1 MKIFT
6 KFKELFAHSA
16 TQRKERMVIITT
28 LLCFAISGIALP
40 QIKAQEGTLLDAS
53 TVQQEQSTEDSDSS
67 SSLKEKKE
75 EQKKEPEEQKEEET
89 SEEEKEE
96 SKEEKESSTDK
107 KEAEEK
113 ESSTDKK
120 EAEKKESE
128 KKASED
134 NTAANNGSS
143 SSSNNS
149 GSTPAAPAPQPE
161 KVWVP
166 PVYKTVHH
174 DAVYNTVTVVVCNYC
189 GAEFGSAGEFQAH
202 KDANGG

>member
-107 KEAEEK
+107 KEAE
-113 ESSTDKK
+113 
-120 EAEKKESE
+120 KKESE

>member
-6 KFKELFAHSA
+6 KFKELFSHSA
-16 TQRKERMVIITT
+16 TQRKERMVIITA

-40 QIKAQEGTLLDAS
+40 QIKAQEGTLLDTSA
-53 TVQQEQSTEDSDSS
+53 VQQEQDTEDSDSS
-67 SSLKEKKE
+67 SSSKEKKADS
-75 EQKKEPEEQKEEET
+75 KKEPEEQKEEEKAA
-89 SEEEKEE
+89 EEKEE
-96 SKEEKESSTDK
+96 AE
-107 KEAEEK
+107 EEK

-134 NTAANNGSS
+134 NTANNGSS

-149 GSTPAAPAPQPE
+149 GSTPATPAPQPE

>member
-6 KFKELFAHSA
+6 KFKEMFSHSA
-16 TQRKERMVIITT
+16 TQRKERMVIITA

-40 QIKAQEGTLLDAS
+40 QIKAKEGALLDAS
-53 TVQQEQSTEDSDSS
+53 AVQQEQRTEDSDSS
-67 SSLKEKKE
+67 SSLKEKKA
-75 EQKKEPEEQKEEET
+75 EQKKGPEEQKEEEKA
-89 SEEEKEE
+89 EGEKEE
-96 SKEEKESSTDK
+96 SKEEKE
-107 KEAEEK
+107 A
-113 ESSTDKK
+113 STDKK

-128 KKASED
+128 KKVSED

>member
-96 SKEEKESSTDK
+96 SKEEKE
-107 KEAEEK
+107 A
-113 ESSTDKK
+113 STDKK

>member
-107 KEAEEK
+107 KEAE
-113 ESSTDKK
+113 
-120 EAEKKESE
+120 KKESE

-134 NTAANNGSS
+134 NTAANNGFS

-189 GAEFGSAGEFQAH
+189 GAEFGSAGEFQVH

>member
-6 KFKELFAHSA
+6 KFKEKFSHSA
-16 TQRKERMVIITT
+16 TQRKERMIIITA

-40 QIKAQEGTLLDAS
+40 QIKAKEGTLLDAS
-53 TVQQEQSTEDSDSS
+53 AIQQEQDTEAADNSG
-67 SSLKEKKE
+67 SLPDDKADKKTDT
-75 EQKKEPEEQKEEET
+75 KEQKEEDK
-89 SEEEKEE
+89 EEQEESKDEKEE
-96 SKEEKESSTDK
+96 KASSDDKKEKDKKETDK
-107 KEAEEK
+107 KSA
-113 ESSTDKK
+113 D
-120 EAEKKESE
+120 
-128 KKASED
+128 D
-134 NTAANNGSS
+134 NTSGNNSS
-143 SSSNNS
+143 SSSNNNS
-149 GSTPAAPAPQPE
+149 GSSPSTPAKQPE

>member
-40 QIKAQEGTLLDAS
+40 QIKAQEGTLLDVS

-96 SKEEKESSTDK
+96 SK
-107 KEAEEK
+107 EEK

>member
-53 TVQQEQSTEDSDSS
+53 TVQQEQNTEDSDSS

-96 SKEEKESSTDK
+96 SK
-107 KEAEEK
+107 EEK

>member
-89 SEEEKEE
+89 SEEEKEK
-96 SKEEKESSTDK
+96 SK
-107 KEAEEK
+107 EEK

>member
-53 TVQQEQSTEDSDSS
+53 TVQQEQSTEDSDSF

-96 SKEEKESSTDK
+96 SK
-107 KEAEEK
+107 EEK

-189 GAEFGSAGEFQAH
+189 GAEFGSAGEFQVH

>member
-96 SKEEKESSTDK
+96 SKEEKEASTDK
-107 KEAEEK
+107 KE
-113 ESSTDKK
+113 T
-120 EAEKKESE
+120 EKKESE

-149 GSTPAAPAPQPE
+149 GSTPSAPAPQPE

>member
-53 TVQQEQSTEDSDSS
+53 TVQHEQSTEDSDSS

-96 SKEEKESSTDK
+96 SKEEKE
-107 KEAEEK
+107 A
-113 ESSTDKK
+113 STDKK